1 MDVRVDDK
9 VLLVTGATQ
18 GVGRAVA
25 LEAVRSGAAAII
37 LIGRNKQRGT
47 EVLSEIL
54 QLGAKAAF
62 VAANLDERDAP
73 EKIVSAAID
82 RFGRLDGL
90 VNAAALSDR
99 GSIADAETALFDH
112 LFAVNTRAPM
122 FLMQGLIR
130 HLKERKAP
138 GSIVNI
144 LSINAHGASPDLA
157 VYGATKAATSLL
169 TKNAAFAHRRD
180 RIRVSGINLGWT
192 DTPGERE
199 MQAVK
204 LGKGESWLAEAES
217 RMPWGRLIQPEDVA
231 RLTLFLLSD
240 LSIPMTGALIDQE
253 QNSVL
258 GVRE

>member
-1 MDVRVDDK
+1 MR
-9 VLLVTGATQ
+9 LT
-18 GVGRAVA
+18 RAWCPVPA
-25 LEAVRSGAAAII
+25 RSGAAAII
-37 LIGRNKQRGT
+37 LTGRNRQRGT
-47 EVLSEIL
+47 EAVSEIL

-82 RFGRLDGL
+82 QFGRLDGL
-90 VNAAALSDR
+90 VKAAALSDR
-99 GSIADAETALFDH
+99 GSIAVAETALFDH

-130 HLKERKAP
+130 HLKERKVP

-144 LSINAHGASPDLA
+144 LSTNAHGASTDLA
-157 VYGATKAATSLL
+157 VYGASKAAMSLL
-169 TKNAAFAHRRD
+169 TKKAAFAHRKD

-217 RMPWGRLIQPEDVA
+217 RMPWGRLIQSEDVA

-240 LSIPMTGALIDQE
+240 VSIPLTGALIDQE
-253 QNSVL
+253 QNSML